1 MKVAYKIWL
10 DSNGKAFGKGPN
22 ELLKRVGET
31 SSLSRAAAQMGMSYS
46 KAWRLIRCAEKNLG
60 FLLLERTVGGLAG
73 GGSKVTEKAKEW
85 TRRYDNFEKDLEGA
99 IEQIYRDH
107 FGNVK

>member
-10 DSNGKAFGKGPN
+10 DNNGKAIGKGPN
-22 ELLKRVGET
+22 DLLKLVEET
-31 SSLSRAAAQMGMSYS
+31 NSLSRAAAQMGMSYS
-46 KAWRLIRCAEKNLG
+46 KAWQLIRCAEKNLG

-85 TRRYDNFEKDLEGA
+85 TRRYDHFEKDLEEA
-99 IEQIYRDH
+99 VEQIYRDH
-107 FGNVK
+107 FSTL